1 VFTARYT
8 LSRYIKQIRFI
19 FKGLMKGNMFQ
30 TPNMTSVSQMGAGS
44 PYSYVSPGGGSG
56 GPQGVNVG
64 VAVVAP
70 QPRAVGNVAPLQQA
84 RFGVATGT
92 LGMCEGRLLCK
103 SRLMNKQTAC
113 VVGLCVMWYRH
124 VCETVGCLS
133 QQPWGMGHMLNNLV
147 IMLRGAYS
155 PLCI

>member
-1 VFTARYT
+1 VRYA
-8 LSRYIKQIRFI
+8 LSPSIKQIRFI
-19 FKGLMKGNMFQ
+19 LKGLMKGSMFQ

-70 QPRAVGNVAPLQQA
+70 QPRAVGNVAPLQQT

-103 SRLMNKQTAC
+103 SRLMNKQTGC
-113 VVGLCVMWYRH
+113 VVGLCVMCYRY

-133 QQPWGMGHMLNNLV
+133 QQPWAMGHMLHNLV

-155 PLCI
+155 PLFI